1 MSRSTLI
8 EEIKSHIQQKKN
20 LIKRIEDLEKI
31 IISEEKSTKDKISSN
46 QEVDRNKQ
54 IMSKQFDEAF
64 DIPTQHSNKLNK
76 TYSRTV
82 SRQILFSDE

>member
-8 EEIKSHIQQKKN
+8 EEIKRHIQQKKN
-20 LIKRIEDLEKI
+20 MIKRIEDLEKI
-31 IISEEKSTKDKISSN
+31 IMSEEKSTKDKISSN

-64 DIPTQHSNKLNK
+64 DITSHSNKLNK
-76 TYSRTV
+76 TYSRQV
-82 SRQILFSDE
+82 LFSDE